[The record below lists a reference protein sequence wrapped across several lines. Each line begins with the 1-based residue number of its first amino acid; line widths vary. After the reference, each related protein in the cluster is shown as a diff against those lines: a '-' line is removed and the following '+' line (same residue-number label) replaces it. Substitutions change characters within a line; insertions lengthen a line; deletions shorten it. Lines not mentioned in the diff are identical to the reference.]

1 MAILIDAIT
10 SPLKAASDAA
20 EKILQVKG
28 ILEYGDE
35 IRDLHANV
43 LAGLKAAR
51 LAELEQASIQQEILV
66 LKREVA
72 DLKTNKTKLE
82 RYELKRLPP
91 GVYVYA
97 LKDSEKGTE
106 ADHYACVKCF
116 NEGKIMPMNHV
127 VTFNGME
134 TLRCSGCT
142 ADIKTGYP
150 TRSGPGR
157 ADMDYDIFSGR

>member
-1 MAILIDAIT
+1 MANLIDAIT

-20 EKILQVKG
+20 EKILEVNG
-28 ILEYGDE
+28 ILEFGDE
-35 IRDLHANV
+35 IRELHANV

-51 LAELEQASIQQEILV
+51 LAELEQAAMLQEILA
-66 LKREVA
+66 LKREMA
-72 DLKTNKTKLE
+72 DLKTSKTKLE

-97 LKDSEKGTE
+97 LKDSEKGAE

-134 TLRCSGCT
+134 TLRCSGCA

-150 TRSGPGR
+150 IRSGPSR
-157 ADMDYDIFSGR
+157 ANTDYDIFTGR

>member
-1 MAILIDAIT
+1 
-10 SPLKAASDAA
+10 
-20 EKILQVKG
+20 
-28 ILEYGDE
+28 
-35 IRDLHANV
+35 
-43 LAGLKAAR
+43 
-51 LAELEQASIQQEILV
+51 V

-134 TLRCSGCT
+134 TSMQRVHRGHKNRVSHPFG
-142 ADIKTGYP
+142 
-150 TRSGPGR
+150 TRPRRYGL
-157 ADMDYDIFSGR
+157 